1 MKSYAATFRSGTTEY
16 IFQASMEDLRQKAPA
31 ATSIIITDETIAAL
45 HTDKLQGY
53 RVITVPPGE
62 QAKSWDT
69 IEALTRA
76 LIAHKAHRKTLL
88 LGIGGGVVTDLTGFL
103 ASIYMRGVPFAFV
116 PTTILAMVDASIGGK
131 NGVNVGVHKNM
142 LGVIRQPSFILYHLD
157 FLLTLPDAQ
166 WCNGFAEVIKYGL
179 IADTQILNALSQNS
193 IAYFQRHPHGLNDL
207 IDGCVAVKNKIVMA
221 DEQESSLRKV
231 LNFGHTAGHAFET
244 LYQLPH
250 GHAVGLGM
258 LVACRLSEKHLGMQA
273 ACSERLQQLLEKYG
287 LPVQLDYNVD
297 QVLEVLEM
305 DKKRND
311 QCIDFVLLEKAGV
324 AVLKELELSEIR
336 YGLHPAITRTT
347 GE

>member
-16 IFQASMEDLRQKAPA
+16 IFQASMEDLHKKAPPS
-31 ATSIIITDETIAAL
+31 TSIIIADETIAAL
-45 HTDKLQGY
+45 HADKLHGY
-53 RVITVPPGE
+53 RVITVPAGE
-62 QAKSWDT
+62 QAKNWET
-69 IEALTRA
+69 IETLTRA
-76 LIAHKAHRKTLL
+76 LIQHKADRKTLL
-88 LGIGGGVVTDLTGFL
+88 LGVGGGVITDLTGFL
-103 ASIYMRGVPFAFV
+103 ASIYMRGVPVAFV

-157 FLLTLPDAQ
+157 FLLTLPEAQ
-166 WCNGFAEVIKYGL
+166 WCNGFAEVIKYGF

-193 IAYFQRHPHGLNDL
+193 IVYFQKHPQGLYDL

-244 LYQLPH
+244 LYKLPH

-258 LVACRLSEKHLGMQA
+258 LVACRLSEKYSGLSTS
-273 ACSERLQQLLEKYG
+273 CSEKLLQLLKKYK

-305 DKKRND
+305 DKKRNNK
-311 QCIDFVLLEKAGV
+311 CIDFVLLEKAGV
-324 AVLKELELSEIR
+324 AVLKALEPVEIK
-336 YGLHPAITRTT
+336 YGLQPSEADTT
-347 GE
+347 QV